1 MRPVEKKKPGDTVEF
16 KTSMNERVKHTVSK
30 HYKPYGDA
38 KEPLAANIGMFC
50 SYCEEPRGLA
60 DLHIEHIQP
69 KSRKGAEYD
78 WDNFL
83 LSCSMCNTCK
93 NDAEV
98 NLETT
103 HFPHLDNTYLDFI
116 YEESGRV
123 RVNPNLPVE
132 EYKKAENLYNLV
144 KMGRDPF
151 GEEAASKRDFRWKG
165 RYETWNLAK
174 RFLEKYES
182 GNLTVDDIIEIADK
196 LGHWSVWF
204 TVFKEHDEVR
214 KNLIEHTSGTCTTCF
229 DENNH
234 YEPVCRERKV

>member
-1 MRPVEKKKPGDTVEF
+1 MSDAYLRNRNAIQHIGKSCEQL
-16 KTSMNERVKHTVSK
+16 VKVDNHIGFTFPDALPDKAHALQIGWNLGYVV
-30 HYKPYGDA
+30 GDA
-38 KEPLAANIGMFC
+38 ACQVVALVRCRRQKVGTFKAAHG
-50 SYCEEPRGLA
+50 
-60 DLHIEHIQP
+60 
-69 KSRKGAEYD
+69 
-78 WDNFL
+78 
-83 LSCSMCNTCK
+83 SM
-93 NDAEV
+93 
-98 NLETT
+98 
-103 HFPHLDNTYLDFI
+103 
-116 YEESGRV
+116 
-123 RVNPNLPVE
+123 NLPVE

-229 DENNH
+229 DENSH